1 MIGSDWS
8 LDLAIAPDAALARI
22 EADINRRRKR
32 AFGVLKTEN
41 EFVGVT
47 GSMGFEIWERQK
59 RAIHARGDLRA
70 RRGGTRLE
78 VRFLLPMRTRV
89 LLGVF
94 AVLYVLVIIGIAE
107 LPPDPDV
114 SAVELAIGVAGGL
127 LLAALF
133 AAGARSQRADLR
145 TFLERV
151 FADVRR
157 V

>member
-1 MIGSDWS
+1 VANSDWS
-8 LDLAIAPDAALARI
+8 IDLAIAPDAALARI

-47 GSMGFEIWERQK
+47 GQLSFEIWERQK
-59 RAIHARGDLRA
+59 RAIHARGDLHA
-70 RRGGTRLE
+70 KRGGTHLAVE
-78 VRFLLPMRTRV
+78 FVVPFRTRL

-94 AVLYVLVIIGIAE
+94 ALLYVLVIVGIAE
-107 LPPDPDV
+107 LPPDPTI
-114 SAVELAIGVAGGL
+114 SAVEVAIGVAGAL
-127 LLAALF
+127 VLAGLF

-145 TFLERV
+145 AFLERL

>member
-1 MIGSDWS
+1 MNPDWS
-8 LDLAIAPDAALARI
+8 TDIAIAPDAALARI

-32 AFGVLKTEN
+32 VLGVLKTEN

-47 GSMGFEIWERQK
+47 GPLGFEIWERQK
-59 RAIHARGDLRA
+59 RAIHARGELRA

-78 VRFLLPMRTRV
+78 VRFLLPLRTRI
-89 LLGVF
+89 LLGAF

-107 LPPDPDV
+107 LPPDP
-114 SAVELAIGVAGGL
+114 SISPVELVIGAAGAL
-127 LLAALF
+127 VLSALF

-145 TFLERV
+145 AFLERL
-151 FADVRR
+151 FADVAR